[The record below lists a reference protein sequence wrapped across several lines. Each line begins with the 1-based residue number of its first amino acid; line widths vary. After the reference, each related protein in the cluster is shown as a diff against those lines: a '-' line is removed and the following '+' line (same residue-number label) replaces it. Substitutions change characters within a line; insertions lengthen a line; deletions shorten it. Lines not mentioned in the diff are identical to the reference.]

1 VCECTGV
8 KALARNESERR
19 WELRRTT
26 DRSRG
31 LPTDLSRSTLGL
43 TRKKV
48 NYAWI
53 G

>member
-1 VCECTGV
+1 VRVYGC
-8 KALARNESERR
+8 KAHARNESERR
-19 WELRRTT
+19 WEPRRTT

-31 LPTDLSRSTLGL
+31 LPTDLSRSTPGL

-48 NYAWI
+48 NYAWV